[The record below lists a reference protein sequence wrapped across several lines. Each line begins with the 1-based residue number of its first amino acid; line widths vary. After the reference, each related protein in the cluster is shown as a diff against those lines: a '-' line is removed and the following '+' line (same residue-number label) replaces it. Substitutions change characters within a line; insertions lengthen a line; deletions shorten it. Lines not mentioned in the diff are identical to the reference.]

1 MAFNNLVNLNIMK
14 IMNIKH
20 INIMSESPNKTE

>member
-20 INIMSESPNKTE
+20 INIMNESPNKTE